1 MAKGGGKVKQKPPRR
16 GKRLGVKLFGGQKAN
31 PGNIILRQVGS
42 NFHPGQGT
50 KMGKDYTIFAIK
62 EGVVNLKTLKG
73 RKVVEVV

>member
-50 KMGKDYTIFAIK
+50 KIGKDYTIFAIK
-62 EGVVNLKTLKG
+62 EGVVNFKTLKG

>member
-1 MAKGGGKVKQKPPRR
+1 MAKAGGKVSQKPPRC

-62 EGVVNLKTLKG
+62 EGVVNFQTLKG